1 LPEIGSETLSTEFER
16 NLMSWVERVTGRAAS
31 GLVLIPGGA
40 SRRSYRVECGADE
53 PLFLRVDSGTGPLSG
68 TEYTLAREW
77 SFLKPLSDRG
87 YPVPRVLGYSPEL
100 NAILME
106 HVDGR
111 TSYEVTL
118 PEATQR
124 AVERELIECVVR
136 LHRIPPAELGIAE
149 YAGRETVGAAIRGAL
164 GNWQRLYAEQVS
176 FKDPAVDFALEWLGH
191 NVPDADAPS
200 VLVHGDVGPGNFLF
214 TPDGH
219 IAAMIDWEL
228 ARIGHPLEDLAC
240 ILCRALGVSFGT
252 PERLVAD
259 FAEISGHALER
270 RSLDYAVVLVI
281 AEWCVGI
288 HRALSRPNVQ
298 LDLAMLFVYG
308 HSNRH
313 AMLEKLGELAGRAMP
328 PEPSL
333 PAGPFELDFL
343 GHHVEESLAQV
354 VLPGSS
360 DGFVKH
366 RVNRLLQLQKVQA
379 ALIAYGRSRYEAE
392 DIERAGALLG
402 RRFSSH
408 AEAMQAL
415 ITRAP
420 AAAREGDTAFLDLLL
435 WRVAR
440 ERALLREA
448 MGDMAG
454 RRISY

>member
-1 LPEIGSETLSTEFER
+1 MSTEQLER
-16 NLMSWVERVTGRAAS
+16 CLVSWVESVTGRVVSA
-31 GLVLIPGGA
+31 LVLIPGGA
-40 SRRSYRVECGADE
+40 SRRSYRVECGAAE
-53 PLFLRVDSGTGPLSG
+53 SLFLRVDSGTGPLSG

-87 YPVPRVLGYSPEL
+87 YPVPKVLACSAEL

-106 HVDGR
+106 HVAGR

-118 PEATQR
+118 PQATQR
-124 AVERELIECVVR
+124 AMERELIECVVR

-149 YAGRETVGAAIRGAL
+149 YAGRESVGAAIRAAL

-176 FKDPAVDFALEWLGH
+176 FKDPAVDFALEWLRH

-214 TPDGH
+214 TPEGH
-219 IAAMIDWEL
+219 IAALIDWEL
-228 ARIGHPLEDLAC
+228 ARFGHPLEDLAC

-259 FAEISGHALER
+259 FAEISGHAFQR
-270 RSLDYAVVLVI
+270 HSLDYAVVLVI

-298 LDLAMLFVYG
+298 LDLSMLFVYG

-313 AMLEKLGELAGRAMP
+313 AMLEKLGELAGCVLP

-333 PAGPFELDFL
+333 PNSTFELDFL
-343 GHHVEESLAQV
+343 GRHVEESLVQV
-354 VLPGSS
+354 VLPDAS

-366 RVNRLLQLQKVQA
+366 RVNRLLQLQKIQT
-379 ALIAYGRSRYEAE
+379 ALFAYGRSRYEAE
-392 DIERAGALLG
+392 DIERAGVLLG
-402 RRFSSH
+402 RHFNGH
-408 AEAMQAL
+408 AEAMGAL
-415 ITRAP
+415 IERAP
-420 AAAREGDTAFLDLLL
+420 AAAREGDTMFLDFLL

-440 ERALLREA
+440 ERALLRGA